1 MFTGLH
7 GTFMITIHG
16 LIRLSLY
23 INVEAAGLKSG
34 RHGIA
39 VKSLLK
45 KYVSAV
51 ILVAMAQS
59 QTGLSEGSV
68 ADGMLVIKKWSR
80 ARPSK
85 CRYETI
91 KRW

>member
-1 MFTGLH
+1 
-7 GTFMITIHG
+7 MITIHG

-45 KYVSAV
+45 KYVSV
-51 ILVAMAQS
+51 VLLAMAQS
-59 QTGLSEGSV
+59 LIGLSEGANAVSNR
-68 ADGMLVIKKWSR
+68 KR
-80 ARPSK
+80 
-85 CRYETI
+85 RY
-91 KRW
+91 K